1 MPGPLIV
8 SLGTLGYQD
17 FVVVVVAL
25 STSQEVQLAVLHTYV
40 MCIEVELCKE
50 GLLQIE
56 I

>member
-1 MPGPLIV
+1 MTLSGPLIV

-17 FVVVVVAL
+17 FVADYYIAKKCSGS
-25 STSQEVQLAVLHTYV
+25 STTYV
-40 MCIEVELCKE
+40 VCIEVELCKE